1 MTHKPKKESD
11 LPELEKIWE
20 DQERQIAEALGFKDG
35 DTLSKAK
42 FSPTDEEIGKA
53 WGLL

>member
-11 LPELEKIWE
+11 LLATDWE

-35 DTLSKAK
+35 DALSKVK

-53 WGLL
+53 LGLL